1 MSTAETDFL
10 GRYRQLMNELWIVRE
25 AEGGD
30 LPIEVESAYVE
41 RLDAL
46 WWQLSVE
53 QQAAYEAELASAPA
67 PASDEELHLFDC
79 EVNEGDR
86 VLPRKAA

>member
-10 GRYRQLMNELWIVRE
+10 GRYRQLMNELLIVRE

-41 RLDAL
+41 RLD
-46 WWQLSVE
+46 VE